1 MSEELKIGGVGP
13 VAPQEA
19 DDKWFLC
26 TVLLLILL
34 VFSQVSKVMKERKN
48 QKLKQLKK
56 LVKKQKE
63 KSAVETR
70 I

>member
-13 VAPQEA
+13 VVQEA

-48 QKLKQLKK
+48 QKLK
-56 LVKKQKE
+56 
-63 KSAVETR
+63 
-70 I
+70 